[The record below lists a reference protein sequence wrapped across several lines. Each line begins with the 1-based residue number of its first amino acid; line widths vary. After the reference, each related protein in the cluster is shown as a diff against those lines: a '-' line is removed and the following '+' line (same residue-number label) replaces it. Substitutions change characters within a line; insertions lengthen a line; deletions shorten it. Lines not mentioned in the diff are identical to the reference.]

1 MDQSTSS
8 LLFRRTLREL
18 AALYQC
24 EPTEEAVEAA
34 RQQLGLAECA
44 RRCFAGQFA
53 AFYVDDLLGGEELL
67 PADWLASFAPVRR
80 VLRVEALAEQLIARL
95 PSWEAFCEQF
105 LAILAAPGEDVIAF
119 KTIVAYRS
127 GLRVG
132 PVATA
137 AAAEA
142 FQRLRAHAAR
152 GTPPR
157 LADKPLNDW
166 IVLATVAAAAAQN
179 RPLQVHTGY
188 GDPDLD
194 LREADPLHL
203 APLIATHPA
212 TTFVL
217 LHAGYPYVRQ
227 AGYLAW
233 VYPNVAV
240 DLGLPI
246 ALLSLEGMRATV
258 AALLELAPLEKV
270 LVSTDGYLAPER
282 FWCAAVWAR
291 RLVAAALERAASA
304 GELSWPEAEQFGAAL
319 LAENARRL
327 YQHR

>member
-1 MDQSTSS
+1 
-8 LLFRRTLREL
+8 
-18 AALYQC
+18 
-24 EPTEEAVEAA
+24 
-34 RQQLGLAECA
+34 
-44 RRCFAGQFA
+44 
-53 AFYVDDLLGGEELL
+53 
-67 PADWLASFAPVRR
+67 
-80 VLRVEALAEQLIARL
+80 
-95 PSWEAFCEQF
+95 
-105 LAILAAPGEDVIAF
+105 
-119 KTIVAYRS
+119 
-127 GLRVG
+127 LRVG

-142 FQRLRAHAAR
+142 FQRLRAQAAR

-188 GDPDLD
+188 GDPDLA

-203 APLIATHPA
+203 VPLIAAHPA

-246 ALLSLEGMRATV
+246 ALLSREGMRATV
-258 AALLELAPLEKV
+258 IALLEPAPLEKV

-291 RLVAAALERAASA
+291 RLVTAALERAASA
-304 GELSWPEAEQFGAAL
+304 GEPSWPEAEQFGAAL